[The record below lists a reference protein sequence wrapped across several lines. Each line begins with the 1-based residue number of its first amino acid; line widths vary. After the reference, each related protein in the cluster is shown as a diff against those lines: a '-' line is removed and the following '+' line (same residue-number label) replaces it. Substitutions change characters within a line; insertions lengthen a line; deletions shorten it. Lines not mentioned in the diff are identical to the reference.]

1 MYLKTYKKRRRCA
14 LDTLIDINSYPVQKT
29 LKILLQDKTTKKNII
44 WATDAYSDHGTG
56 YSDKN
61 HISMMA
67 LCGLDS
73 INLQSR
79 TEKALEEQQKR
90 TRKKAEV
97 FTPVWICNQMNNYA
111 DEQWFGRTGVFNT
124 ENDDH
129 TWTVNKEKITFPE
142 KKDWKKY
149 VDSRRLEIT
158 CGEAPYLVSR
168 YDATTGEL
176 ILPPLRRIGMMDRKL
191 RVVNENTLNNDEWL
205 KWALRAFQ
213 SCYGYEYQGDN
224 LLIARINLIMT
235 FADYFRE
242 RMELDPDEKQLKQF
256 ANVIA
261 WNIWQ
266 MDGLK
271 DTVPLGKPH
280 EEYHQMSIFEM
291 LEEPEQGTV
300 ALPCKIKNWRSNE
313 AVIYKDL
320 KKGM

>member
-1 MYLKTYKKRRRCA
+1 M
-14 LDTLIDINSYPVQKT
+14 DTLIDINSYPVQKT

-44 WATDAYSDHGTG
+44 WATDV
-56 YSDKN
+56 YSDKGTGFHDTD
-61 HISMMA
+61 HIDRMA
-67 LCGLDS
+67 IRGIDS

-79 TEKALEEQQKR
+79 TEKAMKEQQER

-97 FTPVWICNQMNNYA
+97 FTPVWLCNKMNNYA
-111 DEQWFGRTGVFNT
+111 DEQWFGQKDLFNF
-124 ENDDH
+124 ENEAEH
-129 TWTVNKEKITFPE
+129 TWTVNENRVPFNEKRT
-142 KKDWKKY
+142 WKSY

-176 ILPPLRRIGMMDRKL
+176 ILPPLRRIGILDRKL
-191 RVVNENTLNNDEWL
+191 RIVNENAQDNDEWL

-242 RMELDPDEKQLKQF
+242 RMELDPDEKLLKQF

-280 EEYHQMSIFEM
+280 EEYHQISIFDM
-291 LEEPEQGTV
+291 FEEPEQGDV
-300 ALPCKIKNWRSNE
+300 DIALPCKIKNWRSNE
-313 AVIYKDL
+313 TITYKDL